1 MEFNVETLPPQDIR
15 AEQSVIGSCITNTKA
30 LEACLEVLEVEHF
43 HRRAHALMW
52 RCIRALHIRG
62 EAIDSVT
69 VTQELRRAEFEEA
82 AGSIDYV
89 QECIDVTPTS
99 ANAAHYARIVR
110 EKWLRRQVILLANE
124 MQAGAYDDGA
134 TVSDVISSV
143 TARAIALQMR
153 EDEAGSLE
161 HVSRVMRDF
170 QERVSRSPLRDSSR
184 VETGIRPLD
193 DTIGGFQDSDL
204 HYWGG
209 APGSGKTTL
218 AMQVAYNIAS
228 SERMAVFFSM
238 ELGPTQFAR
247 RLTSFASRVEGR
259 VIEFGPLTEWKMM
272 LPRVENGIRQVSNL
286 PLHVSF
292 GRLSTPQIITRL
304 RQAIALEKRKP
315 SVVFIDRL
323 EMLADSDCAALEET
337 KRIPI
342 LSARVKGIAT
352 TLDVPVVCLC
362 QLNRAGR
369 EGTPT
374 GESFRASGAIEQD
387 CQVGLIVKTDKAA
400 HISTLYVVKQNDG
413 QTGACEVLH
422 FDARLPMFLE
432 VAR

>member
-1 MEFNVETLPPQDIR
+1 
-15 AEQSVIGSCITNTKA
+15 
-30 LEACLEVLEVEHF
+30 
-43 HRRAHALMW
+43 
-52 RCIRALHIRG
+52 
-62 EAIDSVT
+62 
-69 VTQELRRAEFEEA
+69 
-82 AGSIDYV
+82 
-89 QECIDVTPTS
+89 
-99 ANAAHYARIVR
+99 
-110 EKWLRRQVILLANE
+110 
-124 MQAGAYDDGA
+124 
-134 TVSDVISSV
+134 
-143 TARAIALQMR
+143 
-153 EDEAGSLE
+153 
-161 HVSRVMRDF
+161 
-170 QERVSRSPLRDSSR
+170 
-184 VETGIRPLD
+184 
-193 DTIGGFQDSDL
+193 
-204 HYWGG
+204 
-209 APGSGKTTL
+209 
-218 AMQVAYNIAS
+218 
-228 SERMAVFFSM
+228 
-238 ELGPTQFAR
+238 
-247 RLTSFASRVEGR
+247 
-259 VIEFGPLTEWKMM
+259 MM

-292 GRLSTPQIITRL
+292 GRLSTSQIITRL

-400 HISTLYVVKQNDG
+400 NTSTLYVVKQNDG
-413 QTGACEVLH
+413 QTGSCEVLH